1 MKQSNLGYFVLA
13 AVIAGIVVG
22 YVCNR
27 SLGPDQTE
35 AVAANFGLLSTTFLR
50 MIKMIIA
57 PLVFTGIVAGIAS
70 FGDAGDVRRVGLRA
84 FGWFIS
90 ASLVSLL
97 IGLALSNAA
106 QLGVGVVL
114 PPPAPDA
121 PPVDT
126 TAFSLANFITHVIPS
141 SIVKSMAE
149 NDVLSILVF
158 AVFFGLAASAIR
170 PSLSQALIN
179 VIEDAFAVM
188 LKVTGY
194 VMWFTPFGVFGA
206 VASVITLQGLAPLTT
221 YAKFLGTV
229 YLGMLLL
236 WAILFVAAYL
246 VLGRSVFRL
255 LGLMRTPL
263 IVGFATCSGEAA
275 YPKILEQMT
284 RFGVAPRITN
294 LILPLAYSFNLDG
307 MMMYLAFAVV
317 FIAQAA
323 GIELSFWQQF
333 TMLLVMMITSKG
345 VAGVPRAAIVVIG
358 ATLPVFG
365 LPIEGV
371 ALLLA
376 IDQFVDMGRTATNVF
391 GNCIAA
397 AVIAKW
403 EGALD
408 PTASQDQPEAIPADP
423 LARPV
428 A

>member
-1 MKQSNLGYFVLA
+1 M
-13 AVIAGIVVG
+13 
-22 YVCNR
+22 
-27 SLGPDQTE
+27 
-35 AVAANFGLLSTTFLR
+35 
-50 MIKMIIA
+50 
-57 PLVFTGIVAGIAS
+57 
-70 FGDAGDVRRVGLRA
+70 
-84 FGWFIS
+84 
-90 ASLVSLL
+90 
-97 IGLALSNAA
+97 
-106 QLGVGVVL
+106 
-114 PPPAPDA
+114 
-121 PPVDT
+121 
-126 TAFSLANFITHVIPS
+126 
-141 SIVKSMAE
+141 
-149 NDVLSILVF
+149 
-158 AVFFGLAASAIR
+158 
-170 PSLSQALIN
+170 IN

>member
-13 AVIAGIVVG
+13 AVIGGILVG
-22 YVCNR
+22 YLCHQQL
-27 SLGPDQTE
+27 SPEQAK
-35 AVAANFGLLSTTFLR
+35 AVAGNFGLLSTTFLR

-57 PLVFTGIVAGIAS
+57 PLVLTGIIAGIAS

-84 FGWFIS
+84 LGWFIG
-90 ASLVSLL
+90 ASIISLL

-114 PPPAPDA
+114 PPAAPDA

-126 TAFSLANFITHVIPS
+126 TSFSLANFIGHVIPS
-141 SIVKSMAE
+141 SVVKSMAE

-158 AVFFGLAASAIR
+158 AVFFGLAASAVR
-170 PSLSQALIN
+170 PSLSGALLN
-179 VIEDAFAVM
+179 VVEDAFAVM

-229 YLGMLLL
+229 YLGMLIL
-236 WAILFVAAYL
+236 WAVLFVAGYL
-246 VLGRSVFRL
+246 VLGRSMFRL
-255 LGLMRTPL
+255 LSLMRTPL
-263 IVGFATCSGEAA
+263 VLGFATCSGEAA

-307 MMMYLAFAVV
+307 LMMYLAFAVV

-333 TMLLVMMITSKG
+333 TMLLVMMVTSKG

-358 ATLPVFG
+358 ATLPIFG
-365 LPIEGV
+365 LPLEGV

-391 GNCIAA
+391 GNCVAT

-403 EGALD
+403 EGGLD
-408 PTASQDQPEAIPADP
+408 PAAAQAERAHAPSDPAV
-423 LARPV
+423 RPI

>member
-84 FGWFIS
+84 FGWFIG

-170 PSLSQALIN
+170 PSLS
-179 VIEDAFAVM
+179 
-188 LKVTGY
+188 
-194 VMWFTPFGVFGA
+194 
-206 VASVITLQGLAPLTT
+206 
-221 YAKFLGTV
+221 
-229 YLGMLLL
+229 
-236 WAILFVAAYL
+236 
-246 VLGRSVFRL
+246 
-255 LGLMRTPL
+255 
-263 IVGFATCSGEAA
+263 
-275 YPKILEQMT
+275 
-284 RFGVAPRITN
+284 
-294 LILPLAYSFNLDG
+294 
-307 MMMYLAFAVV
+307 
-317 FIAQAA
+317 
-323 GIELSFWQQF
+323 
-333 TMLLVMMITSKG
+333 
-345 VAGVPRAAIVVIG
+345 
-358 ATLPVFG
+358 
-365 LPIEGV
+365 
-371 ALLLA
+371 
-376 IDQFVDMGRTATNVF
+376 
-391 GNCIAA
+391 
-397 AVIAKW
+397 
-403 EGALD
+403 
-408 PTASQDQPEAIPADP
+408 
-423 LARPV
+423 
-428 A
+428 

>member
-84 FGWFIS
+84 FGWFIG

-114 PPPAPDA
+114 PPAAPDA

-236 WAILFVAAYL
+236 WAILFIAGYL